1 MNFNLTEQQEMFQK
15 EVRKFAEA
23 ELTPLV
29 DIMDKQ
35 NDFPHEIRPKLAAM
49 NLYGI
54 TFDPEYGGA
63 GSDHVSLVLA
73 MEEIAKVL
81 AAIAIHMQ
89 LGNVTCDRFNKL
101 GTEEQKKE
109 YMIPICEGK
118 KVVCFCF
125 TEPDTGSN
133 PKMIKTT
140 ARLDGDGYVL
150 NGTKRFITN
159 APFADA
165 ALIFAKDDDG
175 DISLF
180 LVEADR
186 KGFSTDKK
194 MDKLGLRGTELCDV
208 ILDDVHI
215 PRENLLGVKGGKF
228 DALKDAMTIGKM
240 CLSAQ
245 CVGLMQASLD
255 EAIKYSMHR
264 MHFDEPIFE
273 LQAIHW
279 LLAEMASR
287 LEAARWLTY
296 RAAFLKDQGM
306 DTIKDMAITKLFVT
320 QTAVDVC
327 RWGMQV
333 HGAYG
338 ISKEYKIERLYRDA
352 KMYELLEGTSEIQR
366 ELIVKRLPR

>member
-1 MNFNLTEQQEMFQK
+1 MFQK
-15 EVRKFAEA
+15 EVRKFAEV

-54 TFDPEYGGA
+54 PFDPAYGGA
-63 GSDHVSLVLA
+63 GADHVSLVLA
-73 MEEIAKVL
+73 MEEVAKVL
-81 AAIAIHMQ
+81 APLAIHMQ

-101 GTEEQKKE
+101 GSEEQKKE

-140 ARLDGDGYVL
+140 ARLDGDSYVL

-159 APFADA
+159 APFANA
-165 ALIFAKDDDG
+165 ALIFAKDDEG

-194 MDKLGLRGTELCDV
+194 MDKLGLRGTELSDV
-208 ILDDVHI
+208 ILEDVRI
-215 PRENLLGVKGGKF
+215 PKENLLGGKGGKF

-255 EAIKYSMHR
+255 EAIKYAMHR
-264 MHFDEPIFE
+264 MHFDEPIFD

-287 LEAARWLTY
+287 LEASRWLTY
-296 RAAFLKDQGM
+296 RAAFLKDQGI

-366 ELIVKRLPR
+366 ELIVRRLPR

>member
-1 MNFNLTEQQEMFQK
+1 VDFNLTEQQEMFQK

-54 TFDPEYGGA
+54 PFDPIYGGA
-63 GSDHVSLVLA
+63 GSDYMSLVLA
-73 MEEIAKVL
+73 MEEVAKVL
-81 AAIAIHMQ
+81 APMAIHLQ

-101 GTEEQKKE
+101 ATEEQKKE

-165 ALIFAKDDDG
+165 ALIFAKDDEG

-180 LVEADR
+180 LVEGDR

-194 MDKLGLRGTELCDV
+194 MDKLGLRGTELSDV
-208 ILDDVHI
+208 ILEDVRI
-215 PRENLLGVKGGKF
+215 PKENLLGGKGGKF

-255 EAIKYSMHR
+255 EAIKYAMHR
-264 MHFDEPIFE
+264 MHFDEPIFD

>member
-1 MNFNLTEQQEMFQK
+1 
-15 EVRKFAEA
+15 
-23 ELTPLV
+23 
-29 DIMDKQ
+29 
-35 NDFPHEIRPKLAAM
+35 
-49 NLYGI
+49 
-54 TFDPEYGGA
+54 
-63 GSDHVSLVLA
+63 
-73 MEEIAKVL
+73 
-81 AAIAIHMQ
+81 
-89 LGNVTCDRFNKL
+89 
-101 GTEEQKKE
+101 
-109 YMIPICEGK
+109 
-118 KVVCFCF
+118 
-125 TEPDTGSN
+125 
-133 PKMIKTT
+133 
-140 ARLDGDGYVL
+140 
-150 NGTKRFITN
+150 
-159 APFADA
+159 
-165 ALIFAKDDDG
+165 LIFAKDDDG

-194 MDKLGLRGTELCDV
+194 MDKLGLRGTELSDV
-208 ILDDVHI
+208 ILDDVRI
-215 PRENLLGVKGGKF
+215 PKENLLGGKGGKF

-255 EAIKYSMHR
+255 EAIRYSMHR
-264 MHFDEPIFE
+264 MHFDEPIFD

-279 LLAEMASR
+279 LLAEMASQ
-287 LEAARWLTY
+287 LEASRWLTY

-320 QTAVDVC
+320 QIAVDVC

>member
-1 MNFNLTEQQEMFQK
+1 MDFNLTEQQEMFQK

-54 TFDPEYGGA
+54 PFDPIYGGA
-63 GSDHVSLVLA
+63 GSDYMSLVLA
-73 MEEIAKVL
+73 MEEVAKVL
-81 AAIAIHMQ
+81 APMAIHLQ

-101 GTEEQKKE
+101 ATEEQKKE

-165 ALIFAKDDDG
+165 ALIFAKDDEG

-180 LVEADR
+180 LVEGDR

-194 MDKLGLRGTELCDV
+194 MDKLGLRGTELSDV
-208 ILDDVHI
+208 ILEDVRI
-215 PRENLLGVKGGKF
+215 PRENLLGGKGGKF

-255 EAIKYSMHR
+255 EAIKYAMHR
-264 MHFDEPIFE
+264 MHFDEPIFD

>member
-1 MNFNLTEQQEMFQK
+1 MDFNLTQEQELFQRS
-15 EVRKFAEA
+15 VRRFAEA

-29 DIMDKQ
+29 DIMDKE
-35 NDFPHEIRPKLAAM
+35 NRYPMEIRPKLVEM
-49 NLYGI
+49 NLLGI
-54 TFDPEYGGA
+54 PFDQKYGGA
-63 GSDHVSLVLA
+63 GADHVSLVLA
-73 MEEIAKVL
+73 MEEVAKVL
-81 AAIAIHMQ
+81 APMAISMQ
-89 LGNVTCDRFNKL
+89 VGNVTADRFIKL
-101 GTEEQKKE
+101 GTEEQKRE
-109 YMIPICEGK
+109 YIVPICESK
-118 KVVCFCF
+118 KIVCFAF

-140 ARLDGDGYVL
+140 AKSDGDSYII
-150 NGTKRFITN
+150 NGAKRFITHGT
-159 APFADA
+159 FADA

-180 LVEADR
+180 IVETDR
-186 KGFSTDKK
+186 PGFSISPK
-194 MDKLGLRGTELCDV
+194 MDKLGLRGTDLCDL
-208 ILDDVHI
+208 IMEDVRI
-215 PRENLLGVKGGKF
+215 PKKNLLGGHGGKF
-228 DALKDAMTIGKM
+228 DALKDAMTIGKL

-245 CVGLMQASLD
+245 CVGLMQASLE

-287 LEAARWLTY
+287 LEAARWLVY
-296 RAAFLKDQGM
+296 RAAFLKDQN
-306 DTIKDMAITKLFVT
+306 TNTLKDMAITKLFAT

-327 RWGMQV
+327 RFGMQV

-338 ISKEYKIERLYRDA
+338 ISKEYKIERLFRDA

>member
-1 MNFNLTEQQEMFQK
+1 VDFNLTEQQEMFQK

-54 TFDPEYGGA
+54 PFDPIYGGA
-63 GSDHVSLVLA
+63 GSDYMSLVLA
-73 MEEIAKVL
+73 MEEVAKVL
-81 AAIAIHMQ
+81 APMAIHLQ

-101 GTEEQKKE
+101 ATEEQKKE

-165 ALIFAKDDDG
+165 ALIFAKDDEG

-180 LVEADR
+180 LVEGDR

-194 MDKLGLRGTELCDV
+194 MDKLGLRGTELSDV
-208 ILDDVHI
+208 ILEDVRI
-215 PRENLLGVKGGKF
+215 PRENLLGGKGGKF

-255 EAIKYSMHR
+255 EAIKYAMHR
-264 MHFDEPIFE
+264 MHFDEPIFD

>member
-23 ELTPLV
+23 ELPPLV
-29 DIMDKQ
+29 DIMDRQ
-35 NDFPHEIRPKLAAM
+35 NNFPHEIRPKLAAM
-49 NLYGI
+49 NLYAI
-54 TFDPEYGGA
+54 PFDPKYGGA
-63 GSDHVSLVLA
+63 GSDHVSMTLA
-73 MEEIAKVL
+73 MEEVAKIL
-81 AAIAIHMQ
+81 APLAIHMQ
-89 LGNVTCDRFNKL
+89 VGNVTCDRFNKQ
-101 GTEEQKKE
+101 GTEEQKRE
-109 YMIPICEGK
+109 WMMPISEGK
-118 KVVCFCF
+118 KLVCFCF

-133 PKMIKTT
+133 PKMLKTT
-140 ARLDGDGYVL
+140 ARLDGDDYVL
-150 NGTKRFITN
+150 NGRKRFITN

-165 ALIFAKDDDG
+165 AFIFAKDDEG

-186 KGFSTDKK
+186 KGFSTEKK

-208 ILDDVHI
+208 VLDDVRI
-215 PRENLLGVKGGKF
+215 PKENLMGGKGGKF
-228 DALKDAMTIGKM
+228 DALKDAMTIGKL

-245 CVGLMQASLD
+245 CVGLMQASLE
-255 EAIKYSMHR
+255 EAIRYAMHR
-264 MHFDEPIFE
+264 MHFDEPIFD

-287 LEAARWLTY
+287 LEASRWLTY
-296 RAAFLKDQGM
+296 RAAFLKDQGI

-352 KMYELLEGTSEIQR
+352 KMYELLEGTSELQR
-366 ELIVKRLPR
+366 ELIVRRLPR

>member
-1 MNFNLTEQQEMFQK
+1 VNFNLTEQQEMFQK
-15 EVRKFAEA
+15 EVRKFAET
-23 ELTPLV
+23 ELTPVV
-29 DIMDKQ
+29 DIMDRQ
-35 NDFPHEIRPKLAAM
+35 NDFPHEIRPKFAAM

-54 TFDPEYGGA
+54 PFDPKYGGA
-63 GSDHVSLVLA
+63 GSDHMSLILA
-73 MEEIAKVL
+73 MEEVAKVL
-81 AAIAIHMQ
+81 APLAIHMQ

-165 ALIFAKDDDG
+165 ALIFAKDDEG

-194 MDKLGLRGTELCDV
+194 MDKLGLRGTELSDV
-208 ILDDVHI
+208 ILEDVRI
-215 PRENLLGVKGGKF
+215 PRENLLGGKGGKF

-255 EAIKYSMHR
+255 EAIRYAMHR
-264 MHFDEPIFE
+264 MHFDEPIFD

-279 LLAEMASR
+279 LLAEMASQ
-287 LEAARWLTY
+287 LEASRWLTY

>member
-1 MNFNLTEQQEMFQK
+1 MDFNLTEPQEMFQK
-15 EVRKFAEA
+15 EVKKFAET
-23 ELTPLV
+23 ELTPFV
-29 DIMDKQ
+29 DIMDKD
-35 NDFPHEIRPKLAAM
+35 NEFPHEVRPKLAAM

-54 TFDPEYGGA
+54 PIDQKYGGA
-63 GSDHVSLVLA
+63 GADHTSLALA
-73 MEEIAKVL
+73 LEEIAKVL
-81 AAIAIHMQ
+81 APLAIHLQ
-89 LGNVTCDRFNKL
+89 LQHVVNDRFSKL
-101 GTEEQKKE
+101 ATEDQKMKW
-109 YMIPICEGK
+109 IPAICEAT
-118 KVVCFCF
+118 KVGCFGF
-125 TEPDTGSN
+125 TEPETGSN

-140 ARLDGDGYVL
+140 AVEEADCFVL

-159 APFADA
+159 APWADVMCV
-165 ALIFAKDDDG
+165 FAKLEG

-180 LVEADR
+180 FVETDL
-186 KGFSTDKK
+186 KGFSTSKK
-194 MDKLGLRGTELCDV
+194 MDKLGLRGTDLSDV
-208 ILDDVHI
+208 VLEDVRI
-215 PRENLLGVKGGKF
+215 PKDHLMGGRGGKF
-228 DALKDAMTIGKM
+228 DALKDAMTIGKL

-255 EAIKYSMHR
+255 EAIKYAMNR

-296 RAAFLKDQGM
+296 RAAFLKDQGL

-327 RWGMQV
+327 RFGMQV

-338 ISKEYKIERLYRDA
+338 ISKEYKIERLFRDA

-366 ELIVKRLPR
+366 ELVVKRLPR

>member
-1 MNFNLTEQQEMFQK
+1 VNFNLTEQQEMFQK

-23 ELTPLV
+23 ELPPLV

-35 NDFPHEIRPKLAAM
+35 NNFPHEIRPKLAAM
-49 NLYGI
+49 NLYAI
-54 TFDPEYGGA
+54 PFDPKYGGA
-63 GSDHVSLVLA
+63 GSDHVSMTLA
-73 MEEIAKVL
+73 MEEVAKIL
-81 AAIAIHMQ
+81 APLAIHMQ
-89 LGNVTCDRFNKL
+89 VGNVTCDRFNKQ
-101 GTEEQKKE
+101 GTEEQKRE
-109 YMIPICEGK
+109 WMIPISEGK
-118 KVVCFCF
+118 KLVCFCF

-133 PKMIKTT
+133 PKMLKTT

-150 NGTKRFITN
+150 NGRKRFITN

-165 ALIFAKDDDG
+165 AFIFAKDDEG

-186 KGFSTDKK
+186 KGFSTEKK

-208 ILDDVHI
+208 VLDDVRI
-215 PRENLLGVKGGKF
+215 PKENLMGGKGGKF
-228 DALKDAMTIGKM
+228 DALKDAMTIGKL

-245 CVGLMQASLD
+245 CVGLMQASLE
-255 EAIKYSMHR
+255 EAIRYAMHR
-264 MHFDEPIFE
+264 MHFDEPIFD

-287 LEAARWLTY
+287 LEASRWLTY
-296 RAAFLKDQGM
+296 RAAFLKDQGI

-352 KMYELLEGTSEIQR
+352 KMYELLEGTSELQR
-366 ELIVKRLPR
+366 ELIVRRLPR

>member
-1 MNFNLTEQQEMFQK
+1 MNFNLTEQQEMFQRS
-15 EVRKFAEA
+15 VRRFAEA
-23 ELTPLV
+23 ELTPLIDV
-29 DIMDKQ
+29 MDKE
-35 NDFPHEIRPKLAAM
+35 NRYPFEIRPKLVAM
-49 NLYGI
+49 NLLGI
-54 TFDPEYGGA
+54 PFDPKYGGA
-63 GSDHVSLVLA
+63 GADYVSLALA
-73 MEEIAKVL
+73 MEEVAKVL
-81 AAIAIHMQ
+81 APMAISMQ
-89 LGNVTCDRFNKL
+89 VGNVTADRFSKL
-101 GTEEQKKE
+101 GTEEQKRE
-109 YMIPICEGK
+109 FMIPICEGK
-118 KVVCFCF
+118 RVVCFAF

-140 ARLDGDGYVL
+140 ATSAGDGYVV
-150 NGTKRFITN
+150 NGIKRFITHGT
-159 APFADA
+159 FADA

-180 LVEADR
+180 IVETDR

-194 MDKLGLRGTELCDV
+194 MDKLGLRGTELCDL
-208 ILDDVHI
+208 IMNDVHI
-215 PRENLLGVKGGKF
+215 PKKNILGGKGKKF
-228 DALKDAMTIGKM
+228 DALKDAMTIGKL

-245 CVGLMQASLD
+245 CVGLMQAALT
-255 EAIKYSMHR
+255 EAIRYSVHR
-264 MHFDEPIFE
+264 MHFDHPIFD

-320 QTAVDVC
+320 STAVELV

-338 ISKEYKIERLYRDA
+338 ISKEYKIERLFRDA